1 MDNNIEFSGVA
12 VAGMPLSVL
21 AVGVSPV
28 APEARRHA
36 APAAPAAAG
45 WPAAAAAAAA
55 IAPQHKR
62 RPAAATGAS
71 VDRSPY

>member
-1 MDNNIEFSGVA
+1 MDSNIDFSGVA
-12 VAGMPLSVL
+12 VAGMPSSVL
-21 AVGVSPV
+21 AVAVSPV
-28 APEARRHA
+28 SPGGRRHA
-36 APAAPAAAG
+36 APAAPAAA
-45 WPAAAAAAAA
+45 WLAAAA

>member
-12 VAGMPLSVL
+12 VAGMPSSVL
-21 AVGVSPV
+21 AVAVSPV
-28 APEARRHA
+28 APEGRRHV
-36 APAAPAAAG
+36 APAALAAG
-45 WPAAAAAAAA
+45 WPAGAAA

-62 RPAAATGAS
+62 RAAAATGTS

>member
-1 MDNNIEFSGVA
+1 MDSNIDFSGVA
-12 VAGMPLSVL
+12 VAGMPSSVL
-21 AVGVSPV
+21 AVAVAVSPV
-28 APEARRHA
+28 SPGGRRHA
-36 APAAPAAAG
+36 APAAPAAAA
-45 WPAAAAAAAA
+45 WLAAAA

>member
-12 VAGMPLSVL
+12 VVGMPSSVL
-21 AVGVSPV
+21 AVALSPV
-28 APEARRHA
+28 APEGRRHA
-36 APAAPAAAG
+36 APAAPAAA
-45 WPAAAAAAAA
+45 AAWLAAAAA

-62 RPAAATGAS
+62 RPAAATGVS

>member
-12 VAGMPLSVL
+12 VAGMPSSVF
-21 AVGVSPV
+21 AAAAVSPAV
-28 APEARRHA
+28 RRHA
-36 APAAPAAAG
+36 APAALAAG
-45 WPAAAAAAAA
+45 WPAGAAA

-62 RPAAATGAS
+62 RAAAATGTS

>member
-12 VAGMPLSVL
+12 VAGMPSVL
-21 AVGVSPV
+21 AVAAAAVSPAV
-28 APEARRHA
+28 HRYA
-36 APAAPAAAG
+36 APAAPAAA
-45 WPAAAAAAAA
+45 AAWLAAAA
-55 IAPQHKR
+55 ISPQHKR

>member
-12 VAGMPLSVL
+12 VAGMPSSVL
-21 AVGVSPV
+21 AVAAAAVSP
-28 APEARRHA
+28 AAYRHA
-36 APAAPAAAG
+36 APAAPAAAA
-45 WPAAAAAAAA
+45 WLAAAA
-55 IAPQHKR
+55 ISPQHKR

>member
-12 VAGMPLSVL
+12 VAGMPSSVF
-21 AVGVSPV
+21 AVAAAAVSP
-28 APEARRHA
+28 AARRYA
-36 APAAPAAAG
+36 APAAPAAG
-45 WPAAAAAAAA
+45 WLAAAAA

>member
-12 VAGMPLSVL
+12 VAGMPSSVL
-21 AVGVSPV
+21 AVAVSPV
-28 APEARRHA
+28 SPEARRHA
-36 APAAPAAAG
+36 APAALAAAG
-45 WPAAAAAAAA
+45 WPAAAAA

>member
-1 MDNNIEFSGVA
+1 MDINIEFSGVA

-21 AVGVSPV
+21 AVSAAVVSP
-28 APEARRHA
+28 AAHRYA

-45 WPAAAAAAAA
+45 WPAAAAAA

>member
-12 VAGMPLSVL
+12 VAGMPSSVF
-21 AVGVSPV
+21 AAAAVSPAV
-28 APEARRHA
+28 RRHA
-36 APAAPAAAG
+36 APAAPAG
-45 WPAAAAAAAA
+45 WPAAAAA

-71 VDRSPY
+71 VDRSSF

>member
-28 APEARRHA
+28 APDGRRHA
-36 APAAPAAAG
+36 ASAAPAAAG
-45 WPAAAAAAAA
+45 WPVAAAAA

-71 VDRSPY
+71 VDRRFF

>member
-45 WPAAAAAAAA
+45 WPAAAA

>member
-12 VAGMPLSVL
+12 VAGMPSSVL
-21 AVGVSPV
+21 AVAVAAVSP
-28 APEARRHA
+28 AARLYAASA
-36 APAAPAAAG
+36 APAAG
-45 WPAAAAAAAA
+45 WPAAAAAA

-71 VDRSPY
+71 VDRSPF

>member
-12 VAGMPLSVL
+12 VAGMPSSVL
-21 AVGVSPV
+21 AVALSPV
-28 APEARRHA
+28 APEGRRHA
-36 APAAPAAAG
+36 APAAPAAAA
-45 WPAAAAAAAA
+45 WLAAAAA

-62 RPAAATGAS
+62 RPAAATGVS

>member
-28 APEARRHA
+28 ASEARRHA

-45 WPAAAAAAAA
+45 WPAAAAAA

>member
-1 MDNNIEFSGVA
+1 MDSNINFSGVA
-12 VAGMPLSVL
+12 VAGMPSSVL
-21 AVGVSPV
+21 AVAVSP
-28 APEARRHA
+28 ASPGAHRHA
-36 APAAPAAAG
+36 APAAPAAA
-45 WPAAAAAAAA
+45 WLAAAAA

>member
-1 MDNNIEFSGVA
+1 MNDNIEFSGVA

-21 AVGVSPV
+21 AVSAAAVPVVS
-28 APEARRHA
+28 RYA
-36 APAAPAAAG
+36 APAAPAH
-45 WPAAAAAAAA
+45 AAAWPAAAA

-71 VDRSPY
+71 VDRSPF